1 MVFGGNFIPDIGC
14 VGSGL
19 DEIRPTNNKPSPNSQ
34 VWIQP
39 YGSGCGGIYTCFT
52 SGSLVLTPT
61 GNKSIEEIQVG
72 DTVSTLDGDKKVH
85 ALENPCLGDRRLISI
100 NNSKFF
106 FTEDHPIKTTEGFKA
121 ANYEMCNNNYSY
133 IDLVG
138 ELSVGDCVVSKDGY
152 ETIKDIEFSGAD
164 FQTKLYDITIDDPHE
179 FICEDFVFHN
189 CSICP
194 EPAFCFSGCSLP
206 YDFTREFIDDRT
218 GQVIDSMSIRITQSG
233 CYPQRFL
240 ATKIRVRDGS
250 CYTSAGRVDEMIPCL
265 GKCCGEE
272 GCSTSNVRRLCD
284 SLGTLDS
291 SATYD
296 GPENCAYVQ
305 LSGYGACC
313 PPFGKIGSAVG
324 DCSWQ
329 PDQEA
334 CDDYWASE
342 GLGPG
347 RFFEG
352 EDCVDNPCT
361 FMGGACCYDDGTPCV
376 ETGVL
381 QCGGTY
387 YAGLSCADVIPFT
400 CTG

>member
-1 MVFGGNFIPDIGC
+1 MGRPRSFYQGYNPYCDESWKCCTPAPCVSGACCWIPGCQNCGNCDSLCSYATDFECMVFGGNFIPDIGC

-152 ETIKDIEFSGAD
+152 ETIKDIEF
-164 FQTKLYDITIDDPHE
+164 
-179 FICEDFVFHN
+179 
-189 CSICP
+189 
-194 EPAFCFSGCSLP
+194 
-206 YDFTREFIDDRT
+206 
-218 GQVIDSMSIRITQSG
+218 
-233 CYPQRFL
+233 
-240 ATKIRVRDGS
+240 
-250 CYTSAGRVDEMIPCL
+250 
-265 GKCCGEE
+265 
-272 GCSTSNVRRLCD
+272 
-284 SLGTLDS
+284 
-291 SATYD
+291 
-296 GPENCAYVQ
+296 
-305 LSGYGACC
+305 
-313 PPFGKIGSAVG
+313 
-324 DCSWQ
+324 
-329 PDQEA
+329 
-334 CDDYWASE
+334 
-342 GLGPG
+342 
-347 RFFEG
+347 
-352 EDCVDNPCT
+352 
-361 FMGGACCYDDGTPCV
+361 
-376 ETGVL
+376 
-381 QCGGTY
+381 
-387 YAGLSCADVIPFT
+387 
-400 CTG
+400 